1 MTRDSK
7 LVKEIEFKFYKKYVD
22 ALCDENY
29 WKEFVDV
36 EGSIAPSRVESKL
49 MKDFFEIRSFSRG
62 KGIDRF
68 IESVYL
74 IV

>member
-22 ALCDENY
+22 ALSDKNY

-36 EGSIAPSRVESKL
+36 EGPIAPSRVKSKV
-49 MKDFFEIRSFSRG
+49 MQDFFEIRSFSRG